1 MSTTKRKDAEAVK
14 DVLKLQEQMNAMSV
28 DKINDIAPKVED
40 APVEMSM
47 KERASLE
54 NALYIEPK
62 RTLKAFGTLPEK
74 LKKEHAHAWEYVK
87 GMFEN
92 YIVNTEHLTFWLCLY
107 PGDPDCLWE
116 IPPNRPVY
124 VPRHVAKHLEEIMK
138 YHTFDFIQKPESKW
152 RPGDQ
157 MESFSPVG
165 THYRGKFRAIGAFA

>member
-1 MSTTKRKDAEAVK
+1 MSTKRKDMEAVESVIK
-14 DVLKLQEQMNAMSV
+14 MQEDLATLTI
-28 DKINDIAPKVED
+28 DKINEIAPEADPK
-40 APVEMSM
+40 PVELSDR
-47 KERASLE
+47 ERAALE

-62 RTLKAFGTLPEK
+62 RKLKAFGTLPEK
-74 LKKEHAHAWEYVK
+74 LKREHQHAWEYVK

-92 YIVNTEHLTFWLCLY
+92 YIVNNEPLTFWLSLY

-124 VPRHVAKHLEEIMK
+124 IPRHVAKHLEEVMK
-138 YHTFDFIQKPESKW
+138 YHSFDFLEKPKERW

-157 MESFSPVG
+157 MENFAPVS